1 MIVIP
6 ARGGSKRLPRKN
18 LIPLGGKPLIRHSI
32 DTALECKI
40 FGKVLVTTDDPEIAA
55 VSLQAEGV
63 TVDNRPSALA
73 ADTTKSIEVMLEI
86 CRREEIENAFD
97 AIGMLLPTCPLRNS
111 RDVINGFGMLTDETD
126 SVVSFTEYEYSPL
139 CAIRI
144 EQGDVM
150 KPVYEPSP
158 LFTETRTQDHEP
170 MYKPNGGFYFSWIT
184 SLNKLESFYTG
195 RVRSYVMP
203 RSRSIDIDTEED
215 FALAE
220 WMLRE
225 SFGLT

>member
-1 MIVIP
+1 M
-6 ARGGSKRLPRKN
+6 SRKN
-18 LIPLGGKPLIRHSI
+18 LLPLAGKPLIRHTI

-40 FGKVLVTTDDPEIAA
+40 FGKVLVTTDDREIAA
-55 VSLQAEGV
+55 VALQAEGIA
-63 TVDNRPSALA
+63 VDDRPSALA
-73 ADTTKSIEVMLEI
+73 TDTTKSIEVMLEI
-86 CRREEIENAFD
+86 CGRKEIRSAFD
-97 AIGMLLPTCPLRNS
+97 VIGMLLPTCPLRGS
-111 RDVINGFGMLTDETD
+111 RDVIDGFNMLTEDID

-203 RSRSIDIDTEED
+203 RSRSVDIDTVED

-220 WMLRE
+220 WMLRRSVE
-225 SFGLT
+225 PT